1 MKLKEKTAIVTG
13 AGRGLGREIARAF
26 AEEGARVA
34 LMDRDAGWI
43 SKTADI
49 ISEIG
54 GESLVCAGD
63 VSKEQDVLEM
73 VRLTRQRF
81 GPVDILVNNAAI
93 IGPGNFMKDADTETW
108 KKTLDIN
115 LNGAFYCC
123 RAVIPDMAVKKRGK
137 ILNITSGLG
146 ERPFPRFCA
155 YGVSKAGMI
164 QLTRSLSEELKELGI
179 QVNAI
184 NPGVMN
190 TPMQAEIRA
199 MDIASVGQAV
209 HDRFQGFYDN
219 GQLQDPGDLASL
231 AVFLVS
237 GASDHMTGLN
247 HRPEEYAKMGWRP

>member
-1 MKLKEKTAIVTG
+1 MKLKDKVAIVTG
-13 AGRGLGREIARAF
+13 AGRGLGREIACAF
-26 AEEGARVA
+26 AKEGACVT
-34 LMDRDAGWI
+34 LMDRDADGL
-43 SKTADI
+43 SKAAAVI
-49 ISEIG
+49 LKSG
-54 GESLVCAGD
+54 GKSMVYAGD
-63 VSKEQDVLEM
+63 VSREQDVVEM
-73 VRLTRQRF
+73 VSLTRQRF
-81 GPVDILVNNAAI
+81 GPADILVNNAAI

-115 LNGAFYCC
+115 LNGAFYGC
-123 RAVIPDMAVKKRGK
+123 RAVIPDMAARKRGK

-155 YGVSKAGMI
+155 YGVSKAGII

-209 HDRFQGFYDN
+209 HDRFQGLYDN
-219 GQLQDPGDLASL
+219 GQLQDPAHLASL

-237 GASDHMTGLN
+237 EASDHMTGLN
-247 HRPEEYAKMGWRP
+247 FRPEEYMKMGWRP